1 MGQGERKGIFVQE
14 ELSQVFMT
22 GHSGKQW
29 GNRILRF
36 FLFMFLSCFLL
47 FFTRELVSSRF
58 SMKFKDAVIHF
69 DHLSV
74 FIGEMV
80 IIFVRGST

>member
-1 MGQGERKGIFVQE
+1 MGQGERKGIFVEE
-14 ELSQVFMT
+14 ELSHVFIT

-47 FFTRELVSSRF
+47 FFTRELVSCSF
-58 SMKFKDAVIHF
+58 SMKFIDTVIHF
-69 DHLSV
+69 DRLSV